1 MDTHQYTSIH
11 INIRSPSDYTTERT
25 LIVTGTATLTP
36 TDGSPPIKIQA
47 GDLVWFHKGF
57 ICNWEVHTPM
67 TKRYEYFDAD
77 GNVKKPAA
85 IACDGCGKDC
95 EPESYFVGGEEDFCP
110 TCYKKGNYTNG
121 EHQKMGVKVVEESEP
136 AKKKAKTSH

>member
-1 MDTHQYTSIH
+1 
-11 INIRSPSDYTTERT
+11 
-25 LIVTGTATLTP
+25 
-36 TDGSPPIKIQA
+36 
-47 GDLVWFHKGF
+47 
-57 ICNWEVHTPM
+57 M

-136 AKKKAKTSH
+136 AKKKAKTSHWTKNLQVHMCSSTARTLQYWIQKNYI